1 MGVGEHAD
9 VMTDVVVVANTEKI
23 PKTDLREL
31 EELLG
36 TAGFTKVKIV
46 TVQRGSDAKGAA
58 AKAVKHGVETV
69 VVCGGDGTV
78 RAAAEALVGTRAALA
93 VVPRGTANLFA
104 SGLGLPSDIDD
115 VVGLIASQER
125 RTIDTATLNG
135 KTFCVMAGVG
145 FDVRMLDGAEDGKE
159 RMGTLAY
166 VASGV
171 RAARHRTLFAA
182 TVMVDGEEFYDGQVS
197 CILVGNAGRLKAGM
211 EAFPGASPTDGLVHI
226 AIVTATGLRQWGG
239 ILAAAAVRKPE
250 WSRNALLSEGK
261 EITVSF
267 AEKHHFE
274 LDGGVKTRAKR
285 LEFKVRPRS
294 LHVVAPAQE

>member
-1 MGVGEHAD
+1 
-9 VMTDVVVVANTEKI
+9 MTDVVVVANTVKI
-23 PKTDLREL
+23 PKKGVREL
-31 EELLG
+31 EAALAA
-36 TAGFTKVKIV
+36 AGFAKVKIV
-46 TVQRGSDAKGAA
+46 KVQRGSDAKAAA
-58 AKAVKHGVETV
+58 AKAVKNGVDVV

-78 RAAAEALVGTRAALA
+78 RAAAEALVGTRSALA

-115 VVGLIASQER
+115 IVGLIARQEQH
-125 RTIDTATLNG
+125 TIDTATCNG
-135 KTFCVMAGVG
+135 HTFCVMAGVG

-171 RAARHRTLFAA
+171 RAARHRTLFTT
-182 TVMVDGEEFYDGQVS
+182 TVTVDGTERFQGEAS
-197 CILVGNAGRLKAGM
+197 CVLVGNAGRLKAGI
-211 EAFPGASPTDGLVHI
+211 EAFPGATPTDGLVHV

-250 WSRNALLSEGK
+250 WSRNALLNEGT
-261 EITVSF
+261 EIILEF
-267 AEKHHFE
+267 PKKQHFE

-294 LHVVAPAQE
+294 LHVVAPAMER